1 MRAVLVGL
9 RLDGR
14 GWSQAVATEVE
25 GSGTPYLVVHKH
37 TYGAKDLLSRAFGM
51 WIEEFVDPPG
61 MAGRL

>member
-1 MRAVLVGL
+1 M
-9 RLDGR
+9 
-14 GWSQAVATEVE
+14 ATEVE